1 MRARIAQTLR
11 DALDRAHA
19 AGALAEV
26 PSDHSINVEKPKHA
40 DHGDFATN
48 LAMSLAPI
56 ARMAPRAIAEQICA
70 HIDTEDEFV
79 DSTEIAGP
87 GFINFRLKAKVL
99 HNVIHEVSSE
109 GSSYGRAKSNDG
121 PRVLVEF
128 VSANPT
134 GPLHVGHGRGAVAG
148 DTVASLLEA
157 AGYQV
162 EREYYLNDV
171 GNQMNNLGKSLHAR
185 VQTEHGTETPLPE
198 DGYQGD
204 YLIDIAKDFIAEH
217 GASYKGVAYEDHVD
231 TFIDFAKASI
241 TEVIKADLD
250 EMGIR
255 FDTWFSEKSLHKDG
269 TIVDAV
275 EDLKGRDIIY
285 KKDGALVFR
294 TTDFGDDNDR
304 VVVRADGR
312 PTYFAADI
320 GYHYNKF
327 DRGFDTAIN
336 IWGADHHGY
345 VPRVKAALN
354 ARQLDPEKLEI
365 LMIQFVGLVRDG
377 VQVKMSTRSGQFEEL
392 RSIIDE
398 VGADAVRFFFIM
410 RRFESQQEFDLEMA
424 KRRSMDNPVF
434 YVQYGHARL
443 CSILRRAIEQDVAIP
458 QEASA
463 ASLDALILP
472 EERQILLALAEYPYI
487 LKRAAEAREPHQIAF
502 YLMDTIKSFHSYYT
516 RYKSTE
522 RVLSDDPLKTE
533 GRLAMVQALKQVIA
547 NGLTLLKVSAPERMD
562 APVDESEEAA
572 VVE

>member
-26 PSDHSINVEKPKHA
+26 PADHAINVEKPKHVE
-40 DHGDFATN
+40 HGDFATN
-48 LAMSLAPI
+48 LAMSLAPV

-70 HIDTEDEFV
+70 HIDPENGLIER
-79 DSTEIAGP
+79 TEIAGP
-87 GFINFRLKAKVL
+87 GFINFRLNPIVL
-99 HNVIHEVSSE
+99 HEVVHQVRKAGE
-109 GSSYGRAKSNDG
+109 TYGRAKKNDG

-148 DTVASLLEA
+148 DAVASLLEA

-171 GNQMNNLGKSLHAR
+171 GNQMNNLGLSLHAR
-185 VQTEHGTETPLPE
+185 VQTELGIETALPE

-204 YLIDIAKDFIAEH
+204 YLIDVARDFIAANGETF
-217 GASYKGVAYEDHVD
+217 KGVAYADHVD
-231 TFIDFAKASI
+231 TFIDYAKGSI
-241 TEVIKADLD
+241 SKVIKSDLD
-250 EMGIR
+250 ELRIG
-255 FDTWFSEKSLHKDG
+255 FDTWFSEKSLHDDG
-269 TIVDAV
+269 TIEAAV
-275 EDLKGRDIIY
+275 EDLKDRDIIY
-285 KKDGALVFR
+285 EKDGALVFR

-304 VVVRADGR
+304 VVVRSDGR

-345 VPRVKAALN
+345 VARVKAALE
-354 ARQLDPEKLEI
+354 ARQLQPDKLEI

-443 CSILRRAIEQDVAIP
+443 CSILRRAVDADISVPDVPGA
-458 QEASA
+458 EAMA
-463 ASLDALILP
+463 ALTLP

-487 LKRAAEAREPHQIAF
+487 VRRAAEAREPHQIAF
-502 YLMDTIKSFHSYYT
+502 YLMDTIKDFHSYYT
-516 RYKSTE
+516 QYKSTE

-533 GRLAMVQALKQVIA
+533 GRLAMVDALRQVIS
-547 NGLTLLKVSAPERMD
+547 NGLALLKVQAPERME
-562 APVDESEEAA
+562 APSEEA
-572 VVE
+572 E